1 MKFCLVFRNALKPR
15 YLRLARI
22 LISVC
27 PSSSFTGC
35 NMGKPETTLPWWD
48 REVDRVG
55 RPIRA
60 DVRSAAH
67 EVWEEASRWTRT
79 RLADPAQVADLM
91 EGSIAQVSRYLDRIG
106 APLSSRKN
114 GLLLLAYSRALRRLA
129 VKSSRLEPV
138 GGAVELSNRAVD
150 LGWSRPLNARL
161 DLENL
166 VRKLS
171 ERNTTV
177 LALRSAG
184 YEWKEIADLL
194 RTSVTLVRNSFW
206 REVRKK
212 LSKPLPYS

>member
-67 EVWEEASRWTRT
+67 EVWEEACRWTRT

-91 EGSIAQVSRYLDRIG
+91 EGAVAQVSRYLDRID
-106 APLSSRKN
+106 APQSSRKN

-129 VKSSRLEPV
+129 TKSSRLEPI

-150 LGWSRPLNARL
+150 HGWSRQLNARL

-171 ERNTTV
+171 ERNSTV

-194 RTSVTLVRNSFW
+194 GMSVALVRNSFW
-206 REVRKK
+206 REVRRK
-212 LSKPLPYS
+212 LSKPFPYS